1 MKLETTNFRMDY
13 FTKLNSVI
21 AQMKDLMEWIRRY
34 ELQRETAKEGLK
46 HAVSIE
52 DRDRYLRNFMY
63 NVVWLRRDRA
73 ELERLS
79 FEELMLNAQINNY
92 IAYEKTVTR
101 NKWGFLAAK

>member
-1 MKLETTNFRMDY
+1 MKLETINFRMDY
-13 FTKLNSVI
+13 FIRLNSVI
-21 AQMKDLMEWIRRY
+21 AQMKDLMEWISRY

-46 HAVSIE
+46 HAISVE

-79 FEELMLNAQINNY
+79 FEEMMLNAQINNY
-92 IAYEKTVTR
+92 IEHERRVFQDS
-101 NKWGFLAAK
+101 WGFLVAK